1 MGLQLKLCS
10 SLPFGIR
17 SGNYFEG
24 CGVPSSCV
32 VMSGS
37 ECRTMKAAV
46 CVILAL
52 VFFLFFPTKKC
63 NEFQQ
68 L

>member
-1 MGLQLKLCS
+1 M
-10 SLPFGIR
+10 
-17 SGNYFEG
+17 
-24 CGVPSSCV
+24 PSSCV

-52 VFFLFFPTKKC
+52 VFFLFS
-63 NEFQQ
+63 QQ
-68 L
+68 KSAMNSSSYEVSENLPEGDLLLVKVQAS